1 MRVRSRAIHSD
12 SGFTLIDVCVG
23 LLILA
28 LAVGALVGTMFSAL
42 RLDRVNESKAAANQ
56 ALRGVLEDMKAMEFS
71 EVYAAYNASKADDP
85 DPGYDYKTA
94 LDLTSVLPVGT
105 CGTAPLAQVI
115 FPEDSNGFLREDL
128 VDPALGM
135 PRDLDGDG
143 GTDGDDH
150 SADYRI
156 LPVVVKLDWESPSGP
171 QTIQVATVI
180 RRR

>member
-1 MRVRSRAIHSD
+1 MRVRSTALRSD

-23 LLILA
+23 LLVLA

-71 EVYAAYNASKADDP
+71 EVYAAYNASTADDP
-85 DPGYDYKTA
+85 DPQYDYKSA
-94 LDLTSVLPVGT
+94 LDLTAVLPVGT
-105 CGTAPLAQVI
+105 CGAAPTAEVF
-115 FPEDSNGFLREDL
+115 FPEDEKGFLREDL
-128 VDPALGM
+128 VDPALGL

-143 GTDGDDH
+143 SIDGDDH
-150 SADYRI
+150 SADYKI
-156 LPVVVKLDWESPSGP
+156 LPVLVKLDWESPSGP